1 MKRALKVA
9 GIAAF
14 LILVAAAAG
23 FLILQNQARSAMAAL
38 NYAEVS
44 MADARDGA
52 YDAEVDAGLVAVRVR
67 VTVRDGAID
76 SIELLRHDNGMG
88 QRAEAIL
95 GEMKR
100 ANTWDVDAVSGATL
114 SSEAIKSAVSLALK
128 KSAPVLQEESP

>member
-88 QRAEAIL
+88 WKAEAIL
-95 GEMKR
+95 DEMKK

>member
-9 GIAAF
+9 GIAAL

-88 QRAEAIL
+88 WKAEAIL
-95 GEMKR
+95 DEMKK

-128 KSAPVLQEESP
+128 KSAPGLQEESP